1 MTAKQ
6 LQALLAEDISIEDLI
21 LAKNDLK
28 VLDTG
33 FQEIGVESPEWVTDK
48 LSLVSDEIVNRNRAE
63 LQKRLRAA
71 KARRAALATPD
82 EKRGALERE
91 IEALEQKLS

>member
-33 FQEIGVESPEWVTDK
+33 FQEIGVESPESVDITP
-48 LSLVSDEIVNRNRAE
+48 VSSSPIFSGISPE
-63 LQKRLRAA
+63 
-71 KARRAALATPD
+71 
-82 EKRGALERE
+82 
-91 IEALEQKLS
+91 